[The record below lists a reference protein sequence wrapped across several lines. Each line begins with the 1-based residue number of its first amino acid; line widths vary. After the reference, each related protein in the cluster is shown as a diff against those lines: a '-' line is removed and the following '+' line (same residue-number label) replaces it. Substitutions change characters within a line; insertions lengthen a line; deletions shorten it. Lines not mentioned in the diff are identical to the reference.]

1 MRISGIGTG
10 DVVALGW
17 RNGGTRFC
25 SLAFA
30 EPADHPGGIQVIGG
44 PFLGVKGV
52 NDSSEAEVLSGAEI
66 GPEGDRHFVTALA
79 RGLELL
85 RCFRAGELGLTNT
98 DFAERSGLPKPTV
111 SRLTYTLTK
120 LGYLTY
126 SQRSGRYQLGN
137 GVLALGYGLLSG
149 LDMRTRARPLMQALA
164 SDVDAS
170 VALGA
175 RDRLAMV
182 YLDCVRGAGTVT
194 LRLDVGSRIPLATTA
209 MGRALLAAL
218 PEGERDYLMRAIK
231 ERAPDDFARIEA
243 GVAQACAD
251 LADKGFTASFGDWQ
265 PDVHAVAV
273 PVFQADGE
281 RLFAIN
287 CGCPAFMV
295 SAKRLSE
302 EVGPRLAKTA
312 RTLSTAAP

>member
-1 MRISGIGTG
+1 MTDGTEAEILSGT
-10 DVVALGW
+10 D
-17 RNGGTRFC
+17 
-25 SLAFA
+25 
-30 EPADHPGGIQVIGG
+30 
-44 PFLGVKGV
+44 LGV
-52 NDSSEAEVLSGAEI
+52 
-66 GPEGDRHFVTALA
+66 EGDRHFVTALA

-98 DFAERSGLPKPTV
+98 DFAERTGLPKPTI

-120 LGYLTY
+120 LGYLSY

-149 LDMRTRARPLMQALA
+149 LDIRTRARPLMQALA
-164 SDVDAS
+164 SEVDAS

-175 RDRLAMV
+175 RDRLSMV

-194 LRLDVGSRIPLATTA
+194 LRLDIGSRIPLATTA

-218 PEGERDYLMRAIK
+218 PAGERDYLMRAIK
-231 ERAPDDFARIEA
+231 DRAPDEFARIET
-243 GVAQACAD
+243 GVLQACAD
-251 LADKGFTASFGDWQ
+251 LADKGFTSSFGDWQ
-265 PDVHAVAV
+265 SDVHAVAV

-295 SAKRLSE
+295 SADRLTAE
-302 EVGPRLAKTA
+302 IGPRLAEMARNLGATGTA
-312 RTLSTAAP
+312 